1 MMKHFLLYI
10 TVSLSVLMAAC
21 GEDRSG
27 EQPFAPTLQ
36 TGTAQ
41 QVGDSV
47 QLTGAI
53 ITSPN
58 SRVLERGFSY
68 GNDTLRATVVSKDT
82 LNTFAAFT
90 DSLSKGEYFAVAYA
104 RNGVGTG
111 YGDTIRFVVE

>member
-1 MMKHFLLYI
+1 MKHSLLYI
-10 TVSLSVLMAAC
+10 ILSLAVLLTAC

-27 EQPFAPTLQ
+27 EQPFAPTVQ
-36 TGTAQ
+36 TGTAE

-47 QLTGAI
+47 QIVGSVL
-53 ITSPN
+53 TSPN

-68 GNDTLRATVVSKDT
+68 GNDTLRATVVSKDSVDV
-82 LNTFAAFT
+82 FSAFT
-90 DSLSKGEYFAVAYA
+90 DSLGKGAYFAVAYA